1 MAKLTKIQVSKGL
14 YWVEA
19 PEADLRIMCSCPA
32 DSVKHLMKRGLI
44 VTKEENG
51 ITFETGPNVI
61 LLSDVLIQNGSFSNM
76 AEYPVLQM
84 LYRQGMLLPN
94 HPCNTGVKPI
104 LVGSESQ
111 IAAQMQYIFRGNYG
125 LATEKELMEAGAE
138 PMTAAE
144 MIRLKLKFSFGK
156 ILQTEDLLDYR
167 IAGSGP
173 VEIKN
178 GVHVRRLRLNVFEF
192 SYQDERVIVDL
203 NLQAHDRYP
212 SPYTLGFQNIERQYF
227 GVIHSGNGDGWDTDQ
242 PEMSSV
248 LMFQGKIYLI
258 DAGPNIIHSL
268 TALGIGV
275 NEVEG
280 IFHTHSHDD
289 HFAGLADLMRSDRR
303 MKYYATPLVRTSVIK
318 KMAALM
324 SRDEDDFINYFEV
337 HDLQSDTWN
346 EIDSLEVRPV
356 FSPHPVETTILLFR
370 TLGGDGY
377 RRTYAHLADI
387 ISLEVLK
394 DMITDDTGGPG
405 VSRQL
410 YEQVKE
416 EYLKEVDLKKID
428 IGKGMIHGNADDFK
442 SDRSA
447 KIVLSHTSRNL
458 TPREKEIG
466 SGAPFGMVDVLIPS
480 HQDYMRMYAHNYL
493 RTYFPGVPTN
503 QLRILLNNP
512 LATFNPE
519 SILLRS
525 GMVNDVI
532 YLILTGEVEMIHSVS
547 GVHNILSAGGLVGE
561 ISGLTRTDCLETYRA
576 TNFVNVLQIPSTLY
590 LKFVITNGLYAETQ
604 RLQEK
609 RHFLQ
614 KTWLFGEAISYP
626 IQNNIAQAMHIRS
639 YLEDKKFFRED
650 NRATITLAAMGGL
663 DTVKTMSDAS
673 GLGFKRK
680 LYMVKKGIVQI
691 YVGNDVIETLHGGD
705 FFGEGTVLFNTPSLY
720 KVRLLSSAEI
730 YHIKG
735 DVLLDIPIVG
745 WKLFETYVRR
755 MEMMIHPET
764 LSIPFFE
771 WRDEYNVNIKEMD
784 EHHRKF
790 FSMAN
795 MLHGAIASDEDKTS
809 VINEVMDFLINYS
822 AMHFEMEEGL
832 MKKYGFPEFDL
843 HRIKHQRF
851 YEEAREIEKKL
862 RNGTMEIDMRIVNF
876 LTDWIIN
883 HILIEDRKYT
893 QYLNE
898 KGVF

>member
-14 YWVEA
+14 FWVEA
-19 PEADLRIMCSCPA
+19 PEAELCIMCSCPA

-76 AEYPVLQM
+76 AEYPTLQM
-84 LYRQGMLLPN
+84 LYRQGMILPN

-125 LATEKELMEAGAE
+125 LATEKELVTAGAD
-138 PMTAAE
+138 PQMAAE
-144 MIRLKLKFSFGK
+144 LIRLKLKFSFGK
-156 ILQTEDLLDYR
+156 ILQTEELLDYR
-167 IAGSGP
+167 IVGNGS

-178 GVHVRRLRLNVFEF
+178 GVYVRRLRLNVFEF

-212 SPYTLGFQNIERQYF
+212 SPYTLGFQNIEREYF
-227 GVIHSGNGDGWDTDQ
+227 GIIHSGNGDGWDTDQ

-258 DAGPNIIHSL
+258 DAGPNILHSL

-289 HFAGLADLMRSDRR
+289 HFAGLADLMRSDQR

-337 HDLQSDTWN
+337 HDLQPDTWN
-346 EIDSLEVRPV
+346 DIDSLEVRPV
-356 FSPHPVETTILLFR
+356 FSPHPVETTVLLFR

-394 DMITDDTGGPG
+394 DMVTDNPDSPG
-405 VSRQL
+405 VSQHL

-442 SDRSA
+442 SDHSS
-447 KIVLSHTSRNL
+447 KIVLSHTSRDL
-458 TPREKEIG
+458 TAREKQIG

-493 RTYFPGVPTN
+493 RTYFPDVPTS

-512 LATFNPE
+512 LETFNPE
-519 SILLRS
+519 SILLRCD
-525 GMVNDVI
+525 MVNDVI
-532 YLILTGEVEMIHSVS
+532 YLILTGEVEMINSVS

-561 ISGLTRTDCLETYRA
+561 ISGLTRSESLETYRA

-609 RHFLQ
+609 RQFLQ
-614 KTWLFGEAISYP
+614 KTWLFGESISYP
-626 IQNNIAQAMHIRS
+626 IQNNIAQAMHVRS
-639 YLEDKKFFRED
+639 YQEDKQFFREV
-650 NRATITLAAMGGL
+650 NRETITMAAMGVPDNL
-663 DTVKTMSDAS
+663 KDEPDCPV
-673 GLGFKRK
+673 GFKRK
-680 LYMVKKGIVQI
+680 LYVVKKGIVQI
-691 YVGNDVIETLHGGD
+691 YVGNDVIETLHAGD

-720 KVRLLSSAEI
+720 KVRLLSSADI
-730 YHIKG
+730 FHIKG
-735 DVLLDIPIVG
+735 EVLLDIPIVG

-764 LSIPFFE
+764 LSVPFFE
-771 WRDEYNVNIKEMD
+771 WREEYNVNIKEMD

-795 MLHGAIASDEDKTS
+795 LLHGAILDDKKTT
-809 VINEVMDFLINYS
+809 IHQDLMDFLVDYS
-822 AMHFEMEEGL
+822 AMHFDMEEGL
-832 MKKYGFPEFDL
+832 MKKYGYPEFDL
-843 HRIKHQRF
+843 HKIKHQRF
-851 YEEAREIEKKL
+851 ADEAREIEKKL
-862 RNGTMEIDMRIVNF
+862 RNGEMEIDMRIVNF